1 MKKNAIQV
9 NLTEYLYIYISIL
22 PPKEEISSVTD
33 LHEGD
38 RSITVPV
45 AKYRRSVR
53 Y

>member
-1 MKKNAIQV
+1 MKKNAIQM

-22 PPKEEISSVTD
+22 PPKEEISSVN